1 VTPAFGVLRV
11 FDDAGALAQAG
22 ARFVCEQAEATTGS
36 FTLCLSGGSTPRPLY
51 EALATSPLLE
61 RFPWSR
67 TQFVFGDERFV
78 APDDPASNARMVTE
92 AMFSRAPVPPEN
104 VHPVP
109 SVGMTAAQAAAQY
122 EDTLRTMYGRH
133 HATSE
138 RPLFDV
144 CLLGVGDDGHTA
156 SLLPNATVLGVRD
169 RWVAV
174 VAQGRPQTRITLT
187 YPALESSRAV
197 VFLLEGE
204 GKRAILDRLLCGDD
218 TVPAGRLRPIG
229 DVYWFADR
237 AAAGRWA
244 PPSIPGSG
252 ART

>member
-1 VTPAFGVLRV
+1 VTPASGTLRV
-11 FDDAGALAQAG
+11 FDSAAALAHGG
-22 ARFVCEQAEATTGS
+22 ARFVCERAEAATGA

-51 EALATSPLLE
+51 EALAAPPLLG
-61 RFPWSR
+61 RFSWGR
-67 TQFVFGDERFV
+67 TQFFFGDERFV
-78 APDDPASNARMVTE
+78 PPDDPASNARMATE
-92 AMFSRAPVPPEN
+92 AMFSRAPAPPQN
-104 VHPVP
+104 VHRIPT
-109 SVGMTAAQAAAQY
+109 VGVTAAQAAAQY
-122 EDTLRTMYGRH
+122 ERTLRALHGRH
-133 HATSE
+133 PTTSE
-138 RPLFDV
+138 RPLLDV
-144 CLLGVGDDGHTA
+144 CLLGVGEDGHTA
-156 SLLPNATVLGVRD
+156 SLLPNAAVLDVRD

-197 VFLLEGE
+197 AFLLQGE

-244 PPSIPGSG
+244 DHVRHHHGEP
-252 ART
+252 